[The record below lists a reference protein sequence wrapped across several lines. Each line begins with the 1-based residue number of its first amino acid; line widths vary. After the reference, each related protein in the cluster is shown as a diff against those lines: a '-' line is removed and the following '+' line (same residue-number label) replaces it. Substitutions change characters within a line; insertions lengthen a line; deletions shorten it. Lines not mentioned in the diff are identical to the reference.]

1 MVIAMVE
8 KFFIRFGN
16 TYDAAILVGLFV
28 FSIFFFFTGY
38 TTHIVIS
45 RDTVTSKP
53 VERDTASA
61 KLVGVVIGNHQYIR
75 LSEYANSLV
84 HDPDCTYCS
93 AMKRKEADDLLA
105 KIKELLEKEK

>member
-8 KFFIRFGN
+8 KFFIKFGN
-16 TYDAAILVGLFV
+16 EYDAAILVGLFTL
-28 FSIFFFFTGY
+28 SIFFFFTGY

-45 RDTVTSKP
+45 RDTAISS
-53 VERDTASA
+53 DTAAA
-61 KLVGVVIGNHQYIR
+61 KSVGVVIGNHQYIR
-75 LSEYANSLV
+75 LSGYENLLA

-93 AMKRKEADDLLA
+93 AMKRKGADDLLA